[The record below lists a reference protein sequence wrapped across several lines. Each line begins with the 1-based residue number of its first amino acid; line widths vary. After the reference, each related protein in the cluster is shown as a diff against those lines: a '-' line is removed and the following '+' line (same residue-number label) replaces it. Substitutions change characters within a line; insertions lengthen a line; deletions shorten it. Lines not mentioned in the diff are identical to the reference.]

1 MTFSDRLRLLREE
14 KFLTQ
19 NDLAKML
26 NISRQS
32 ISNYESGT
40 RFPNDVQILIK
51 LSQIFSVSVDYLV
64 GISNIRSPAINNNIV
79 QFPNN
84 KNVDKRVYE
93 CKNAVLE
100 SLFYEVDTMPLDD
113 INKLIKFIYVYKG
126 RL

>member
-1 MTFSDRLRLLREE
+1 MTFADRLRLLREE
-14 KFLTQ
+14 KSLTQ
-19 NDLAKML
+19 NDLAKLL

-51 LSQIFSVSVDYLV
+51 LSQVFSVSVDYLV
-64 GISNIRSPAINNNIV
+64 GISNIRSPAIKSNQN
-79 QFPNN
+79 QFPSN
-84 KNVDKRVYE
+84 KNLDKRLFTRKSE
-93 CKNAVLE
+93 VLE
-100 SLFYEVDTMPLDD
+100 NLFYEIDTMPLDD